1 MTEST
6 ADCPKHVRA
15 GRFRKAEQ
23 FHKVAQDVLALAN
36 DDHDVGDALV
46 TLCVAAG
53 IAASDV
59 ICCAALGKH
68 ATGENHNMAVAL
80 LRQTNKDA
88 ARHLKTLLDM
98 KTKAAYTAL
107 ASSGEDIKKA
117 TRAVESLIDAAR
129 QAHASA
135 G

>member
-23 FHKVAQDVLALAN
+23 FHQVAQDVLALA
-36 DDHDVGDALV
+36 DDNHDVGDSFV
-46 TLCVAAG
+46 TLCVHAG
-53 IAASDV
+53 IAAADV

-68 ATGENHNMAVAL
+68 ATGENHNRAVAL
-80 LRQTNKDA
+80 LRQTDKA
-88 ARHLKTLLDM
+88 AANHLKTLLDM

-107 ASSGEDIKKA
+107 ASSGDEIKKA
-117 TRAVESLIDAAR
+117 TRAVEALVDAAR